1 MMKIMSIVL
10 SCLFMSS
17 LATAQTHAFKMKLW
31 PDGALQ
37 NNEITEPEKT
47 ENDRISQV
55 STPDITVYPADKGK
69 NTGKAVLICPG
80 GGYAGLAIKH
90 EGSDFAEW
98 FSTNG
103 ITAVV
108 LKYRMPNH
116 HYMIPLEDAKQ
127 AMRIIRANAATWE
140 VNPQAIGVMGFS
152 AGGHLASTLLTHF
165 DSATRPD
172 FGILFYPVIT
182 FNPKYA
188 NQGSVNNLLGKEQT
202 TTLIT
207 YFSNEAQVTR
217 NTPPTLLFHS
227 GDDKTVPVENS
238 LFFYN
243 ALRRNGVRASLYI
256 FPTGEHGWGYKTSFP
271 YHKLM
276 KSIVLEWMEKK

>member
-1 MMKIMSIVL
+1 MMKTMSIVL

-17 LATAQTHAFKMKLW
+17 LATAQTDAFKMKLW

-37 NNEITEPEKT
+37 NNGITEPEKT
-47 ENDRISQV
+47 GNDWISQV

-80 GGYAGLAIKH
+80 GSYSGLAIKN
-90 EGSDFAEW
+90 EGGDFAEW
-98 FSTNG
+98 FSANG

-127 AMRIIRANAATWE
+127 AMRIIRTNAATWE

-182 FNPKYA
+182 FNPTHTH
-188 NQGSVNNLLGKEQT
+188 QGSVDNLLGEEQT
-202 TTLIT
+202 PALIT

-227 GDDKTVPVENS
+227 DDDKTVPVDNS

-243 ALRRNGVRASLYI
+243 ALQRNGVHASLYI

-271 YHKLM
+271 YHESM
-276 KSIVLEWMEKK
+276 KSIVLKWMEK